1 MKLDR
6 LARRRQIGF
15 RFATLATLAASV
27 GVVNSG
33 RTNVVVIAVDAT
45 FLLDRDVHGREFGRS
60 EPFETARID
69 CFVEGERAVRIAGVA
84 GRDESSEVCDNTRGE
99 CQSASLLTSRT

>member
-15 RFATLATLAASV
+15 RFATLATLAARV
-27 GVVNSG
+27 QVVNSG
-33 RTNVVVIAVDAT
+33 RRNVVISVDAT
-45 FLLDRDVHGREFGRS
+45 FLQNRDVHGREFGRS

-84 GRDESSEVCDNTRGE
+84 GRDERSEVCGNPRGE
-99 CQSASLLTSRT
+99 RESTSLLTSRT